1 MTSRPRRS
9 PKSFAKP
16 FSARFCSGR
25 CTATRLCI
33 PGSRAHSTC
42 SGPVWRLAGTR
53 RRRCQ
58 SLCSRQ
64 ETSFMNRKR
73 ILILVAVAAV
83 LTATGLY
90 ARSVHRDTALQGS
103 GTVEARNIRVG
114 SKIGGP
120 IDKVLVREGDSG
132 QPGQVLMTFDD
143 HELPS
148 ALQQSRAP
156 AQKSHTAYRPQEI

>member
-1 MTSRPRRS
+1 M
-9 PKSFAKP
+9 
-16 FSARFCSGR
+16 
-25 CTATRLCI
+25 ATQLCI
-33 PGSRAHSTC
+33 PGSRAHSIC

-90 ARSVHRDTALQGS
+90 AGWFHRDTALQGS

-114 SKIGGP
+114 SKIGGR
-120 IDKVLVREGDSG
+120 IDKVLVRQCDSV
-132 QPGQVLMTFDD
+132 QPGQVLVTFDD
-143 HELPS
+143 QELRA
-148 ALQQSRAP
+148 ALQQSSARAE
-156 AQKSHTAYRPQEI
+156 KSQHGYRPEEIPESRPAAAQSQSE

>member
-1 MTSRPRRS
+1 M
-9 PKSFAKP
+9 
-16 FSARFCSGR
+16 
-25 CTATRLCI
+25 ATKLCI
-33 PGSRAHSTC
+33 PGSRAHSIC
-42 SGPVWRLAGTR
+42 SGPAWRLAGTR

-90 ARSVHRDTALQGS
+90 AGWFHRDTALQGS

-114 SKIGGP
+114 SKIGGR
-120 IDKVLVREGDSG
+120 IDKVLVREADSF
-132 QPGQVLMTFDD
+132 QPAPPFVTFDTTN
-143 HELPS
+143 L
-148 ALQQSRAP
+148 RATLTH
-156 AQKSHTAYRPQEI
+156 STA